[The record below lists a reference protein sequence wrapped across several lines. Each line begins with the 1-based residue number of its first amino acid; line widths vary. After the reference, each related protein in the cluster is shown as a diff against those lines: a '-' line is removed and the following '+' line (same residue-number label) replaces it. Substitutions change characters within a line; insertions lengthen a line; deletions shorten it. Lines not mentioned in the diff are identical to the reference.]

1 MKVKLKRNTYYKR
14 KYTHFTYYD
23 YDYSIYYVSTKWVYE
38 IAYKRKGTYTIEKNI
53 KPIKYMTVEHL
64 EHLMLKGYLRDINY
78 KNIEEL
84 SKADVFLELL

>member
-64 EHLMLKGYLRDINY
+64 EHLIKHFARDLI
-78 KNIEEL
+78 KL
-84 SKADVFLELL
+84 SKGDIFLELL